1 MNQFNIFLDF
11 YRIIAEMT
19 EEEIVSA
26 IGSPK
31 YRNTVESVRRI
42 FLEQGEKAA
51 NEEKKK
57 LPSVTFS
64 ANYRGGRSNA
74 TLVKYLGYIV
84 IDIDHLSKEELARIL
99 QTVRACSYTR
109 IAFISPK
116 GMGLKI
122 IAHTQRPDGT
132 LPDTIQEIE
141 DFHNAA
147 YNKVAS
153 FYSQLCQTEIDTSGQ
168 DVGRTCLLS
177 YDPGIYFNRDATPFI
192 VEQPPLFYK
201 TQKKKKKT
209 PGRKKQETDNN
220 PVSEETA
227 LNYHSSHASLMVT
240 LNYYHNKSEKY
251 TEGNRNNYLH
261 HLACKY
267 NRHGIPEQE
276 AAAFIKSLFT
286 DLPAEETDSLIASA
300 YAHTEEFNTNKLNS
314 TQKRMLQIEQHISEC
329 YETRYNELLHIMEY
343 RRRVS
348 ETEQPDPFRILD
360 DRMENS
366 IWMEMNELGYACNV
380 KMIQNLIYSDFSSSY
395 HPIRE
400 YFKELPE
407 WDGTDYIRI
416 LADSVRTNHQSFWTE
431 CLERYLVG
439 MCAAATQDDVV
450 NHTVLLLCSEV
461 QNIGKTTFINNLLP
475 PELRTYLSTDLIN
488 PNSKDDLAKIAQSM
502 LINLDE
508 FEGMSGRDL
517 NTFKDLVTR
526 KVISIRLPYARRS
539 QNFPHTAS
547 FAGTCNY
554 QEILHDTTGNR
565 RFLCFHADS
574 IEFIKINYTQLYAQI
589 KHLLNTPGYQYWFT
603 QEDNNRIEKNNED
616 FIFHSPEEELVLTH
630 IRKPERFEKVQYLT
644 VSEIAELI
652 RERTGYQY
660 SIGAKIQIGKV
671 MVKHNF
677 ESKKGRNGRRYAVFV
692 IAPEQVKSNRLYE

>member
-31 YRNTVESVRRI
+31 YRNIVESVRRT

-99 QTVRACSYTR
+99 QTVKACSYTR

-201 TQKKKKKT
+201 TQKKKKT

-348 ETEQPDPFRILD
+348 ETEQSDPFRILD

-395 HPIRE
+395 HPIRK

-407 WDGTDYIRI
+407 WDGIDYIRI

-475 PELRTYLSTDLIN
+475 PELRTYLSTGLIN

-554 QEILHDTTGNR
+554 QEILHDTTGTR

-677 ESKKGRNGRRYAVFV
+677 ESKKGRNGRRYAVFI

>member
-177 YDPGIYFNRDATPFI
+177 YDPGIYFNRNATPFI

-201 TQKKKKKT
+201 TQKKKKT

-267 NRHGIPEQE
+267 NRHGIPDQE

-286 DLPAEETDSLIASA
+286 DLPAVETDSLIASA

-475 PELRTYLSTDLIN
+475 PELRTYLSTGLIN

>member
-201 TQKKKKKT
+201 TQKKKKT

-267 NRHGIPEQE
+267 NRHGIPDQE

-286 DLPAEETDSLIASA
+286 DLPAVETDSLIASA

-475 PELRTYLSTDLIN
+475 PELRTYLSTGLIN
-488 PNSKDDLAKIAQSM
+488 QKSKDDLAKIAQSM

-554 QEILHDTTGNR
+554 QEILHDTTDNR

>member
-31 YRNTVESVRRI
+31 YRNIVESVRRI

-201 TQKKKKKT
+201 TQKKKKT

-227 LNYHSSHASLMVT
+227 PNYHSSHASLMVT

-395 HPIRE
+395 HPIRK

-407 WDGTDYIRI
+407 WDGIDYIRI

-475 PELRTYLSTDLIN
+475 PELRTYLSTGLIN

-554 QEILHDTTGNR
+554 QEILHDTTGTR

-677 ESKKGRNGRRYAVFV
+677 ESKKGRNGRRYAVFI

>member
-153 FYSQLCQTEIDTSGQ
+153 FYFQLCQTEIDTSGQ

-201 TQKKKKKT
+201 TQKKKKT

-286 DLPAEETDSLIASA
+286 DLPTEETDSLIASA

-475 PELRTYLSTDLIN
+475 PELRTYLSTGLIN

>member
-51 NEEKKK
+51 NEEEKK

-201 TQKKKKKT
+201 TQKKKKT

-267 NRHGIPEQE
+267 NRHGIPDQE

-286 DLPAEETDSLIASA
+286 DLPAVETDSLIASA

-343 RRRVS
+343 RRKVS

-475 PELRTYLSTDLIN
+475 PELRTYLSTGLIN

>member
-431 CLERYLVG
+431 GLERYLVG

-475 PELRTYLSTDLIN
+475 PELRTYLSTGLIN

>member
-153 FYSQLCQTEIDTSGQ
+153 FYYQLCQTEIDTSGQ

-201 TQKKKKKT
+201 TQKKKKT

-267 NRHGIPEQE
+267 NRHGIPDQE

-286 DLPAEETDSLIASA
+286 DLPAVETDSLIASA

-475 PELRTYLSTDLIN
+475 PELRTYLSTGLIN

-589 KHLLNTPGYQYWFT
+589 KHLLNNPGYQYWFT

>member
-31 YRNTVESVRRI
+31 YRNIVESVRRT

-122 IAHTQRPDGT
+122 IARTQRPDGT

-201 TQKKKKKT
+201 TQKKKKT

-220 PVSEETA
+220 PVSEKTA

-240 LNYYHNKSEKY
+240 LNYYHNKSEEY

-395 HPIRE
+395 HPIRK

-407 WDGTDYIRI
+407 WDGIDYIRI

-475 PELRTYLSTDLIN
+475 PELRTYLSTGLIN

-677 ESKKGRNGRRYAVFV
+677 ESKKGRNGRRYAVFI